1 MEAETKE
8 QRFREMKELFKKYRT
23 FYIQHILEEKKKVRN
38 TEVRK
43 MLNEFVIGR
52 MASKPGIRAYIF
64 EKMWDILSLPKNS
77 TFYKLCVGIEMQ
89 LGQTYSFNV
98 GADKKCGYGK
108 RYTTAFLTAKE
119 MKRIHKSFF
128 VKCFPNHYNEIWK
141 IFDEIYDVFYSA
153 QIFDTIINLYPN
165 IGKSIHSILQNS
177 IQADEEEFYMNFGI
191 EKKYLM
197 RVYSKFK
204 FHKFE
209 FKTLPF
215 FVLKRT
221 YGINAHMIEHYP
233 LLIKVFYP
241 EIGRKEIL
249 ALSGYGRYYGISM
262 MITND
267 IQDFALDLLADEST
281 PRAKTKTDAFND
293 VINQKIT
300 WPIMYAL
307 LDSDDIAKEI
317 IHKAYTKP
325 TQENLELLRKMLLSK
340 EYIKQAVLE
349 SLSYAHLAI
358 ENLSN
363 FSNTSHKEM
372 LTHVAISMSLF
383 TKYHKLLK
391 HFYNIHLRPSKS
403 SIRKRKT
410 ELIKVMKNE
419 KQIFDI

>member
-1 MEAETKE
+1 MC
-8 QRFREMKELFKKYRT
+8 
-23 FYIQHILEEKKKVRN
+23 
-38 TEVRK
+38 
-43 MLNEFVIGR
+43 
-52 MASKPGIRAYIF
+52 IR
-64 EKMWDILSLPKNS
+64 DS
-77 TFYKLCVGIEMQ
+77 
-89 LGQTYSFNV
+89 
-98 GADKKCGYGK
+98 
-108 RYTTAFLTAKE
+108 
-119 MKRIHKSFF
+119 
-128 VKCFPNHYNEIWK
+128 
-141 IFDEIYDVFYSA
+141 
-153 QIFDTIINLYPN
+153 
-165 IGKSIHSILQNS
+165 
-177 IQADEEEFYMNFGI
+177 
-191 EKKYLM
+191 
-197 RVYSKFK
+197 
-204 FHKFE
+204 
-209 FKTLPF
+209 
-215 FVLKRT
+215 
-221 YGINAHMIEHYP
+221 P

-349 SLSYAHLAI
+349 SLSYAHFAI